1 MPTSKISKEI
11 PCRCSGDTSGTVIFM
26 ILTDVFY
33 HFQLPCCV
41 IEIGKSTRQLANVE
55 ESSAKSFTATSFT
68 RTCSPYTTKES
79 ALIGVALKNDSLWI
93 LFRFEVVS
101 TEYLE

>member
-1 MPTSKISKEI
+1 MPTTKISEEI
-11 PCRCSGDTSGTVIFM
+11 PCRCSGDMSGTVIFM
-26 ILTDVFY
+26 ILSDVFY

-41 IEIGKSTRQLANVE
+41 IEIGNSTRHLAKVLD
-55 ESSAKSFTATSFT
+55 SSDYSFTATSFT
-68 RTCSPYTTKES
+68 RTRSPYTTREL